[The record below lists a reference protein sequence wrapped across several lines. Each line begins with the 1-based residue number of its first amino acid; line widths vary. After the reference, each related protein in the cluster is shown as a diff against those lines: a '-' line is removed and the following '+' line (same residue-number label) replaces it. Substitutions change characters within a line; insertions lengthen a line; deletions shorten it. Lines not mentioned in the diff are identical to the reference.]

1 MNSVGLHYFFL
12 AAQGL
17 HGAQAFFAAQGLQP
31 AFLAAHGLHG
41 AAAFLAAQGLQAAFL
56 AAQGLQGLAAWGLHG
71 EQAARAGTLAAAM
84 AKGRATLAPRSVF
97 VILRIYESLRILLGH
112 EGRKRLFGLIAGK
125 VTPHGVPSWVHFFI
139 CSFWTSSTYAVSAA
153 SSCESHARGLLIM
166 GRIRQYWTIPSA
178 VIVSILETSLA
189 IWTLCG

>member
-1 MNSVGLHYFFL
+1 MKSGSLSYFFL

-17 HGAQAFFAAQGLQP
+17 HGAHAFFAAQGLQP

-41 AAAFLAAQGLQAAFL
+41 AAAFLAAQGLQAVFL

-84 AKGRATLAPRSVF
+84 AKGRATLAPRRDF

-112 EGRKRLFGLIAGK
+112 KGRIRLFGLIDGK
-125 VTPHGVPSWVHFFI
+125 VTPHGVPSWIHFFK
-139 CSFWTSSTYAVSAA
+139 
-153 SSCESHARGLLIM
+153 
-166 GRIRQYWTIPSA
+166 
-178 VIVSILETSLA
+178 
-189 IWTLCG
+189 